1 LKWDGRDTNGV
12 PLADGSYKVVIA
24 ANNSSGTAVPFTTT
38 MTMKV
43 DSVTFRSD
51 GTYLG
56 SGSNVFSLADVLE
69 INA

>member
-1 LKWDGRDTNGV
+1 
-12 PLADGSYKVVIA
+12 
-24 ANNSSGTAVPFTTT
+24 

-43 DSVTFRSD
+43 DSVTFASD

-56 SGSNVFSLADVLE
+56 SGNNVFSLADVLE